1 MKENNDKTTD
11 GFFSRGCCQVP
22 NIYHPGK
29 SVFNN
34 KCAKLTSYDWL
45 KDIPFTDGKEKFD
58 IAEVRFKNS
67 HKEFMKYHPELDL
80 AIGDIVAVEAVSG
93 HDIGIIS
100 LIGETV
106 KRQLTRKK
114 AAHKTDTFRKIYR
127 RARLVDVEKWLES
140 VEKEHKSMIKARKT
154 AEDLKLKMKISDV
167 EYQGDDSKAIFYY
180 TADERVDFREL
191 IKVFAEDFK
200 VRIEMRQIGARQ
212 ESARVGGI
220 GSCGRELCCSTWLC
234 NFKSVNTQSARIQQM
249 ALNPQKLAGQCAKL
263 KCCINYETDVYAEA
277 LEEFPPMETV
287 LKTQKGNAA
296 TQKIDVFKRIMWF
309 SYFDD
314 PMNLMAI
321 PIDKVKQILDENR
334 KGKKPE
340 KLEDFAMVKEKKAD
354 YYPGD
359 EDNHRNFEDFSYLS
373 D

>member
-1 MKENNDKTTD
+1 MKDNKDKTTD
-11 GFFSRGCCQVP
+11 GFFSRGCCQSP
-22 NIYHPGK
+22 NIYHPNK

-45 KDIPFTDGKEKFD
+45 DDIPLPDSHEKFD

-67 HKEFMKYHPELDL
+67 HKEFMKHHKDL
-80 AIGDIVAVEAVSG
+80 EFTIGDIVAVEAVSG

-100 LIGETV
+100 LTGEAV
-106 KRQLTRKK
+106 KIQLARKK
-114 AAHKTDTFRKIYR
+114 ALNKTDGFRKIYR
-127 RARLVDVEKWLES
+127 RARLVDIEKWIES
-140 VEKEHKSMIKARKT
+140 VDKEHVSMIKARRI
-154 AEDLKLKMKISDV
+154 ADELKLKMKISDV

-191 IKVFAEDFK
+191 IKLFADEFK

-234 NFKSVNTQSARIQQM
+234 NFKSVNTHAARVQQM

-263 KCCINYETDVYAEA
+263 KCCINYETEVYAEA
-277 LEEFPPMETV
+277 IEEFPPMETV
-287 LKTQKGNAA
+287 LKTQKGNAS

-314 PMNLMAI
+314 PLNLMAI
-321 PIDKVKQILDENR
+321 PIEKVKLIMAENK
-334 KGKKPE
+334 KGSKPE

-354 YYPGD
+354 YNPAD
-359 EDNHRNFEDFSYLS
+359 EENNRNYEDFSYYS
-373 D
+373 